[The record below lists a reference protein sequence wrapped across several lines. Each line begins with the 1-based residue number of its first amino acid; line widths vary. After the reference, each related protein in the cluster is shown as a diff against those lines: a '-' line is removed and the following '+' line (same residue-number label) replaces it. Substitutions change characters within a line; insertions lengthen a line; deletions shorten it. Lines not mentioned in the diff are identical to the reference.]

1 MSKCKIIWT
10 PEQYKKRVEYN
21 AKYNKQNTVTVLVR
35 LNKKTDA
42 DLIDLMDQLKD
53 KGAPKSGY
61 FKDAAR
67 CYMKCNPITKK

>member
-1 MSKCKIIWT
+1 MRKVYGKIML
-10 PEQYKKRVEYN
+10 EDSVKRKAEYN
-21 AKYNKQNTVTVLVR
+21 ARYNKDHTVTILVR

-67 CYMKCNPITKK
+67 CYMKCNPIKK